1 MLRLAIAILL
11 ATMAAAFGAEIQ
23 SSILENGKHL
33 VIVDGDLTKDDLPT
47 FQRLVQAAPSGSTV
61 GLRSNGGAVAT
72 GMGMGTLI
80 RMRGLMTLVIDDT
93 TCASACAIAW
103 LAGTPRLMGRK
114 ARIGFHAASIG
125 GAETGAGNALVG
137 AYLERLGLPERAIF
151 YATIAGPKEMLWLT
165 PENAKKFGIDLQVLN
180 ENGTPAHP
188 QVPTTPSLPPLP
200 QPPAQSTLPPPH
212 EQPGMTLEKATK
224 EMAVRVRRAWSQP
237 SPDWDLLRR
246 IYNERVLFHEKDMS
260 ADEVIASKKRF
271 AQKWPLRT
279 YSIRQ
284 DESLSASCLRPSNI
298 CDVRGIMDW
307 RVRNPAQNKVESGVS
322 TFEYKIRWTG
332 QYYEVLAETTKL
344 ISDGLFGYGVPG
356 QTSSKAFNPF
366 NDTKPG
372 GIR

>member
-11 ATMAAAFGAEIQ
+11 STMATAYGADIQ
-23 SSILENGKHL
+23 SSILNDGNHL

-80 RMRGLMTLVIDDT
+80 RMRGLITLVIDDT

-114 ARIGFHAASIG
+114 ARIGFHAVSIG

-165 PENAKKFGIDLQVLN
+165 PENAKKFGIDLLVLN
-180 ENGTPAHP
+180 ENGTPAPP
-188 QVPTTPSLPPLP
+188 QVQTPSLPPLS
-200 QPPAQSTLPPPH
+200 QPPAQSKLPPPH
-212 EQPGMTLEKATK
+212 EPPGMTLEKTTK
-224 EMAVRVRRAWSQP
+224 EMAVMVRLAWSQP
-237 SPDWDLLRR
+237 SPDWDLIRR
-246 IYNERVLFHEKDMS
+246 TYNERVLFHEKDMW

-279 YSIRQ
+279 YSIRL
-284 DESLSASCLRPSNI
+284 DDSLTASCLRPSNI

-307 RVRNPAQNKVESGVS
+307 RVRNPAQNKAESGVS
-322 TFEYKIRWTG
+322 AFEYKFRWTG

-344 ISDGLFGYGVPG
+344 ISDGPFGYPV
-356 QTSSKAFNPF
+356 QTGSKAFNPF